1 MSEKITFS
9 YFYGQEAD
17 MLSFYRI
24 PKLLFTNDY
33 FRELS
38 TEAKVLYGL
47 MLDRMSLSMKNGW
60 VDSDNRVYIY
70 FSVEDTMEYLNVGK
84 NKALKTLAELDSENG
99 LGLIER
105 VRQGQGKVTKVYVKK
120 YIQESKS
127 VTSSDSDVS
136 YSDLQ
141 KFTFQNSRSPECKPL
156 EVYKTSPN
164 YTDNSNTENNDTYL
178 IQSDSSMIDYERI
191 ICENLQMD
199 LLLKRNPKDED
210 LIREIV
216 ALILECVVSQ
226 SETMVIASNKYPAK
240 FVRDKFLKLTLEHV
254 EYVLNCFNHNTT
266 KVKNIKKYMLA
277 ALFNAPTTIEGYYRA
292 EVNHDMPGYIV
303 TRQEA

>member
-1 MSEKITFS
+1 MSVNMEFQ
-9 YFYGQEAD
+9 YYYGEEAD
-17 MLSFYRI
+17 LFTFYRI
-24 PKLLFTNDY
+24 PKILIVDNRFKGISSD
-33 FRELS
+33 
-38 TEAKVLYGL
+38 AKILYGI

-127 VTSSDSDVS
+127 VSSSDSEVY
-136 YSDLQ
+136 YSNLQ

-156 EVYKTSPN
+156 VVYKTTPN

-178 IQSDSSMIDYERI
+178 IQSDGSMIDYERI
-191 ICENLQMD
+191 IHENLQMD
-199 LLLKRNPKDED
+199 LLLKRNPKDGD

-254 EYVLNCFNHNTT
+254 EYVLNCFIHNTT